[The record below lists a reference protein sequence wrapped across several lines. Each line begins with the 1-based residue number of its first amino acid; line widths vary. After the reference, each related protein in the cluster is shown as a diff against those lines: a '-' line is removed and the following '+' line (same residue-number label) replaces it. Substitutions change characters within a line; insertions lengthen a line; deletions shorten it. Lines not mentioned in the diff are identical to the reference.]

1 MRAPL
6 VTVVIPNH
14 NYARFL
20 GAAIESALEQSYPN
34 IEVVVVDDGSTDESR
49 SVIGSFGGRIRAVLQ
64 DNGGQSA
71 ANLAGWRAAKGDIV
85 IFLDADD
92 ALRRDAVETVVGA
105 MRRDTSAVQFCL
117 ATIGQDG
124 EPLGGI
130 YPPLP
135 ADWTPERIRETL
147 LRSGF
152 YPFPPTSGNAYPRWF
167 LERVLPYDPT
177 RYPRGMDGLLAAV
190 APLYG
195 KVVALPEALGY
206 YRIHGGNMGA
216 LEALDPDRF
225 SYFVELD
232 RRRAEFL
239 EEHARRT
246 RTALPANLLDRA
258 FFHLQ
263 YRIVSL
269 KLRPKQH
276 PYAGDRLPRVT
287 LLLMRAAAVAPEP
300 PLTRLLVALW
310 GTVVALAPAR
320 LAEPL
325 VASRFIAGKRP
336 ALVEGALRK
345 FGLVRRARV
354 ERAPRPRANYALGPR

>member
-1 MRAPL
+1 MARPL

-20 GAAIESALEQSYPN
+20 GAAIESALDQTYAR
-34 IEVVVVDDGSTDESR
+34 IEVVVVDDGSTDDSRGVIASFGKRIR
-49 SVIGSFGGRIRAVLQ
+49 SVLQ
-64 DNGGQSA
+64 ENGGQSS
-71 ANLAGWRAAKGDIV
+71 ANLAGWRAAKGDILL
-85 IFLDADD
+85 FLDADD
-92 ALRRDAVETVVGA
+92 ALRRDAVERVVGA
-105 MRRDTSAVQFCL
+105 IGRDTAAVQFCL
-117 ATIGQDG
+117 ATIGSDG

-167 LERVLPYDPT
+167 LERVLPYDPQ
-177 RYPRGMDGLLAAV
+177 RYARGMDGLLAAV

-195 KVVALPEALGY
+195 KVVVLPEALGY
-206 YRIHGGNMGA
+206 YRIHGSNMGA

-225 SYFVELD
+225 AYFVELD
-232 RRRAEFL
+232 RLRAEFL

-263 YRIVSL
+263 YRIASL
-269 KLRPKQH
+269 KLRPDRH
-276 PYAGDRLPRVT
+276 PYREDRLPHVT
-287 LLLMRAAAVAPEP
+287 MLLMRAAAVAPEP
-300 PLTRLLVALW
+300 PLTRVLVALW
-310 GTVVALAPAR
+310 GAVVALAPRR
-320 LAEPL
+320 LAANL
-325 VASRFIAGKRP
+325 VASRFIAGRRP
-336 ALVEGALRK
+336 ALVEGVLRRL
-345 FGLVRRARV
+345 GLVRRGRA
-354 ERAPRPRANYALGPR
+354 EPAPRPRENYALGRH